1 LFEFFTKEHKF
12 DFPKIRQY
20 TYTQKIIEDCSRYRK
35 SFRIAIYHSGAT
47 GIDITALCNQKLSAP
62 FTSELRVIEQFLKC
76 G

>member
-1 LFEFFTKEHKF
+1 MTCLRCTL
-12 DFPKIRQY
+12 DAL
-20 TYTQKIIEDCSRYRK
+20 SV
-35 SFRIAIYHSGAT
+35 YHSGAT